1 MSDNNI
7 NNRNDGPEY
16 LKRLKR
22 FQTLVM
28 VALIGGPVSLL
39 IGGIPLSTAGVIC
52 SFIAFTNL
60 SKLGARAMESGSIE
74 KRLYI
79 QSIVALAIC
88 VITLISNAIFF
99 ADIASKII
107 DAANSGTLDA
117 YMNSIMNGTE
127 YVQSGS
133 VWNR

>member
-1 MSDNNI
+1 M
-7 NNRNDGPEY
+7 
-16 LKRLKR
+16 KRLSR

-28 VALIGGPVSLL
+28 VGLIGGPVSLL

-52 SFIAFTNL
+52 AFIAFSNL
-60 SKLGARAMESGSIE
+60 SKLGARDKESGSIE

-88 VITLISNAIFF
+88 TIALIANVYFF
-99 ADIASKII
+99 ADVASKII

-117 YMNSIMNGTE
+117 YMNSLVNGTE
-127 YVQSGS
+127 YNQSGS